1 MVHWTYQGEGD
12 MFKKT
17 VGVVVLLG
25 VFVTWGAVAQ
35 VGAKKKASD
44 PRVEKLLK
52 SMGVTYIID
61 NDGDFKM
68 TNDVGGGRTQNV
80 FVLSATVNLS
90 GLEIRQV
97 ASPAYQFKRPMSAE
111 LANRLLE
118 HNATVKLGAWQTQK
132 AGEEY
137 VAIFAAQIAAETD
150 SATLLTTIQ
159 AVTETA
165 DALEKE
171 LTEKDAF

>member
-1 MVHWTYQGEGD
+1 MTKKIVGMVA
-12 MFKKT
+12 
-17 VGVVVLLG
+17 LLG
-25 VFVTWGAVAQ
+25 MVVAWCAAAQ
-35 VGAKKKASD
+35 VGAKRKASD

-52 SMGVTYIID
+52 DMGATYIVD
-61 NDGDFKM
+61 EDGDFKM

-80 FVLSATVNLS
+80 YALSTTVNLD
-90 GLEIRQV
+90 GLEIRVV
-97 ASPAYQFKRPMSAE
+97 ASPSFTFKHPMSAE

-132 AGEEY
+132 MGDEH
-137 VAIFAAQIAAETD
+137 VAIFSAQIAAETD
-150 SATLLTTIQ
+150 SGTLLTAIQ

-171 LTEKDAF
+171 VTSKDVF